1 MKCKLHGMPA
11 KFPAVSD
18 ICLRTFWASLTVGV
32 VDTFGFAYDTAEP
45 LVAKART
52 FEMPRLI
59 PLINLT
65 SIDWTLLTAGSVYN
79 ASLSSARDALITMAQ
94 ARPYFKNPTNR
105 PNPSTYKMDM
115 GTTITGVSSPA
126 LGASFALLAL
136 R

>member
-1 MKCKLHGMPA
+1 MKCKPRGMPA
-11 KFPAVSD
+11 KFQAVSD
-18 ICLRTFWASLTVGV
+18 VLFENIPGITNCGV

-45 LVAKART
+45 LVAKARM
-52 FEMPRLI
+52 FEIPHLI
-59 PLINLT
+59 PLIDLA

-79 ASLSSARDALITMAQ
+79 ASVSAARDALISMAQ
-94 ARPYFKNPTNR
+94 ARPYFKNPMNK